1 VATRRQVTP
10 GRPEEGPRHDRPPPS
25 QPACA
30 GRTRDDPPRDPAA
43 GQTVP
48 ELSTEEIE
56 RAVDGKYE
64 TFADSAVRDFVPV
77 LVEKATRRWLA
88 ERACRGS

>member
-1 VATRRQVTP
+1 MTGRRLHNRHAQAEREAIRHVTQ
-10 GRPEEGPRHDRPPPS
+10 RLAR
-25 QPACA
+25 QF
-30 GRTRDDPPRDPAA
+30 
-43 GQTVP
+43 P

-77 LVEKATRRWLA
+77 LVEKATRRRLA